1 MLARSLC
8 AGLVLWTAVAAPV
21 AAADR
26 PAAGSAVSALYHE
39 GTVTFRV
46 DRADVV
52 GVRVRV
58 FDAATDALIH
68 DSRALRG
75 TVVEWPVGDRNGAW
89 RYVVDAWNAA
99 GELVTSQS
107 ATSEG
112 VTDIYAIDFDTVTLG
127 TTFEGGSSPIV
138 MGGDVQFGAPG
149 IGFLG
154 EDFVGSY
161 LSLDSGSPA
170 LFLEEETAP
179 GEGILSEDFIV
190 DLFESGD
197 LSVQAPI
204 DAIAAPEILNEAGV
218 NFASSDGGQNDLDG
232 LETIASATV
241 FAPSDGFLLAVAG
254 IDFRIDHVNGTP
266 STVETG
272 LNIDN
277 DSSIPSLQDLDLQI
291 PSGSPTGLYN
301 SSASPVGVF
310 PVNGGFHTVHLLASE
325 LSGNIFAFDANLA
338 VVFLP
343 TTYGVLERFDPTP
356 DASPVD
362 GADGRTSDGLTDD
375 EIAAE
380 RAAAVAAVEARREA
394 ERATAAQRADEA
406 KLRRGDGLP

>member
-8 AGLVLWTAVAAPV
+8 AGLTLLIAMAAT
-21 AAADR
+21 AAATD
-26 PAAGSAVSALYHE
+26 PAAAGSAVSALHHE
-39 GTVTFRV
+39 GAVTFRV
-46 DRADVV
+46 DRGDVV

-58 FDAATDALIH
+58 FDAATDELVY
-68 DSRALRG
+68 DSRPLRG
-75 TVVEWPVGDRNGAW
+75 TVVEWPVGDRDGAW

-99 GELVTSQS
+99 GDLVTSQS

-112 VTDIYAIDFDTVTLG
+112 LTDIYAVDFDTVTEG
-127 TTFEGGSSPIV
+127 TAFEGGASPIV
-138 MGGDVQFGAPG
+138 MDGDVQFGAPE

-154 EDFVGSY
+154 QDFIGSY
-161 LSLDSGSPA
+161 LSLDSGSPG
-170 LFLEEETAP
+170 LFLEEETTA

-197 LSVQAPI
+197 SSVQVPL

-218 NFASSDGGQNDLDG
+218 NSASSDGGQNDLDG

-241 FAPSDGFLLAVAG
+241 FAPSDGFFLAVAG
-254 IDFRIDHVNGTP
+254 IDFRIDHLNGTA

-272 LNIDN
+272 LNIDD
-277 DSSIPSLQDLDLQI
+277 DSSIPSPQDLDLQI
-291 PSGSPTGLYN
+291 PSASPTGIYN

-310 PVNGGFHTVHLLASE
+310 PVTGGFHTVHLLASE
-325 LSGNIFAFDANLA
+325 LSGNISAFDANLA

-362 GADGRTSDGLTDD
+362 GADGRTSDGLTAD
-375 EIAAE
+375 EIAAQ
-380 RAAAVAAVEARREA
+380 RAAAVAAVEARRGA
-394 ERATAAQRADEA
+394 ERAAAAQQADEA
-406 KLRRGDGLP
+406 RSRRGVDVP

>member
-8 AGLVLWTAVAAPV
+8 AGLMLLIAVAAPV
-21 AAADR
+21 GAVDR

-52 GVRVRV
+52 GIRVRV

-75 TVVEWPVGDRNGAW
+75 TVAEWPVGDRDGAW

-112 VTDIYAIDFDTVTLG
+112 VTDIHAIDFDTVTPG
-127 TTFEGGSSPIV
+127 TTFEGGTSPIV
-138 MGGDVQFGAPG
+138 MAGDVQFGAPE
-149 IGFLG
+149 IGFIG
-154 EDFVGSY
+154 EDSIGSY

-170 LFLEEETAP
+170 LFLEEETTP

-197 LSVQAPI
+197 LSVQTPI

-218 NFASSDGGQNDLDG
+218 NSASSDGSLNTLEG
-232 LETIASATV
+232 LETIASTTV
-241 FAPSDGFLLAVAG
+241 FAPTDGFILALAG
-254 IDFRIDHVNGTP
+254 IDFQFNHSNGTS

-272 LNIDN
+272 LNID
-277 DSSIPSLQDLDLQI
+277 DSASIPSLQDLDIQFPATA
-291 PSGSPTGLYN
+291 PSGIYN
-301 SSASPVGVF
+301 SSATPVGVF
-310 PVNGGFHTVHLLASE
+310 PVTEGFRTVYLLAREVAGDVSV
-325 LSGNIFAFDANLA
+325 FDANLA
-338 VVFLP
+338 MVFLP
-343 TTYGVLERFDPTP
+343 TAYGVLERFDPTP
-356 DASPVD
+356 DAFPVD
-362 GADGRTSDGLTDD
+362 GADGRTSDGLTADD
-375 EIAAE
+375 IAAA

-394 ERATAAQRADEA
+394 ERAAAAQRADEA
-406 KLRRGDGLP
+406 RSRRGIDAP